1 MADSIDVIEMFKQAA
16 FEVDNRRLPELKG
29 DTVIATLGMDSVAVM
44 ELVSYFEEKL
54 RVRIPDEE
62 LSKIRTV
69 RDLRDTIARL
79 APAPEQT
86 QCGWVSSLTLSSVSI
101 CAVLV
106 TFPQSWVAAAA
117 TLSAPIGMPKRTKA
131 RRPSAVSMSASA
143 SRHTY
148 TAPSSTKYARPEGA
162 PAVVS
167 ARTIAAAQSATYTT
181 LSVFFPSPVIGSTPL
196 RTEVKNA
203 SVSRSRGP

>member
-16 FEVDNRRLPELKG
+16 FEVDNRRLPELTA

-79 APAPEQT
+79 APDKQ
-86 QCGWVSSLTLSSVSI
+86 
-101 CAVLV
+101 
-106 TFPQSWVAAAA
+106 FAA
-117 TLSAPIGMPKRTKA
+117 
-131 RRPSAVSMSASA
+131 
-143 SRHTY
+143 
-148 TAPSSTKYARPEGA
+148 
-162 PAVVS
+162 
-167 ARTIAAAQSATYTT
+167 
-181 LSVFFPSPVIGSTPL
+181 
-196 RTEVKNA
+196 
-203 SVSRSRGP
+203 